1 MADPLRK
8 NRIVLTYDDYAVLPN
23 DRNRYEIL
31 EGDLIVTPS
40 PTTNHQRVSRN
51 LGFILFS
58 HIKKNSSGELLYAP
72 MDVILDEST
81 VVQPDIIFIL
91 KEHLHILSKRGVDGA
106 PDLLIEIMSPSTVK
120 YDRLSK
126 KQLYARYGVRWFW
139 IVDPDE
145 KKVEEYEREGE
156 SYTLV
161 AGRSEKDSFTPG
173 IFPELT
179 MDLSE
184 VWA

>member
-8 NRIVLTYDDYAVLPN
+8 NRIVLTYDDYALLPN

-40 PTTNHQRVSRN
+40 PTTNHQKVSRN
-51 LGFILFS
+51 LEFILFS
-58 HIKKNSSGELLYAP
+58 HIKQSNCGELFDAP

-81 VVQPDIIFIL
+81 VVQPDKIFIL

-106 PDLLIEIMSPSTVK
+106 PDLLVEILSPATAK
-120 YDRLSK
+120 YDRISK

-145 KKVEEYEREGE
+145 RKVEEYEREGE
-156 SYTLV
+156 SYNLIT
-161 AGRSEKDSFTPG
+161 ARSEKDSFTPG

-179 MDLSE
+179 IELSE

>member
-8 NRIVLTYDDYAVLPN
+8 NRIVLTYDDYALLPD
-23 DRNRYEIL
+23 DRNRHEIL

-40 PTTNHQRVSRN
+40 PTTNHQKVSRN
-51 LGFILFS
+51 LEFILFS
-58 HIKKNSSGELLYAP
+58 HIKQNNSGELFYAP
-72 MDVILDEST
+72 IDVILDEST

-106 PDLLIEIMSPSTVK
+106 PDLLVEILSPATAK
-120 YDRLSK
+120 YDRISK

-156 SYTLV
+156 TYNLRT
-161 AGRSEKDSFTPG
+161 ARSEKDSFTSG
-173 IFPELT
+173 IFPELDI
-179 MDLSE
+179 DLSL